1 MFKLKGTI
9 EQEKIVFYTFKTV
22 IIGAQSVGKT
32 CLFNRFCFNSFNFD
46 TSLTIGINFHS
57 INLKIKQQDQID
69 MLGKNYIV
77 NSIFDFGGQERFKPL
92 LPKFL
97 EGANGALLV
106 FDLINKKTFS
116 QLDFWYNQ
124 LIEHANG
131 YYIPKILVGSK
142 FDLVENTPKEERVE
156 DKVINQFIKENEL
169 DRFYKTSALENCNV
183 VEVFKELSNLMLKKQ
198 NSNFVVLE

>member
-1 MFKLKGTI
+1 MKT
-9 EQEKIVFYTFKTV
+9 QEEEKRVFYTFKTV

-57 INLKIKQQDQID
+57 LNLKIKQQNQMDT
-69 MLGKNYIV
+69 LCENFIV

-106 FDLINKKTFS
+106 FDLINKKTFTH
-116 QLDFWYNQ
+116 LDFWYNQ

-131 YYIPKILVGSK
+131 
-142 FDLVENTPKEERVE
+142 
-156 DKVINQFIKENEL
+156 
-169 DRFYKTSALENCNV
+169 
-183 VEVFKELSNLMLKKQ
+183 
-198 NSNFVVLE
+198 